1 MPILIHVDWRNG
13 DANTIG
19 RWNWKCYCQNK
30 RNTYSSTLG
39 ESVQCWQEEW
49 EILRVL
55 NYGKLQTQAGNPY
68 STSQVV
74 NIRLMIQGIYILR
87 ISAQFIYC
95 TCIILQLNDMRFRAE
110 LTTALNSL
118 TSRRPASYSSKKPF
132 LALRLAGDSHL
143 HGTMI
148 LFSFSF
154 WREHFHPKSQ
164 SHQRVMYL
172 PFCCITMAGS

>member
-1 MPILIHVDWRNG
+1 MYVDGTKMLIPLEDGIGNVIAKTNGTPILPLWV
-13 DANTIG
+13 
-19 RWNWKCYCQNK
+19 
-30 RNTYSSTLG
+30 

-68 STSQVV
+68 CTSQVV
-74 NIRLMIQGIYILR
+74 NIRLMIQGIYLYTLHIC
-87 ISAQFIYC
+87 SVHVIYC

-110 LTTALNSL
+110 LNIALNSL
-118 TSRRPASYSSKKPF
+118 TSRTRASYSSKKPF

-148 LFSFSF
+148 LF
-154 WREHFHPKSQ
+154 
-164 SHQRVMYL
+164 
-172 PFCCITMAGS
+172 